1 MMCSTP
7 DCFGQ
12 GTWTARHPK
21 DPKLTNVSLV
31 VCVNCAII
39 GGKLGA
45 KIRRTGEKG

>member
-12 GTWTARHPK
+12 GTWTAVHPK
-21 DPKLTNVSLV
+21 DPKLTNVALV

-39 GGKLGA
+39 AGKLGA
-45 KIRRTGEKG
+45 VIHRTGEKG